1 MIRVLAAEPP
11 AASGLP
17 DHSSGQHAQPVDK
30 RVDPAVPADPRSAAA
45 DREHVP
51 RRRECLT

>member
-51 RRRECLT
+51 SRRECLT